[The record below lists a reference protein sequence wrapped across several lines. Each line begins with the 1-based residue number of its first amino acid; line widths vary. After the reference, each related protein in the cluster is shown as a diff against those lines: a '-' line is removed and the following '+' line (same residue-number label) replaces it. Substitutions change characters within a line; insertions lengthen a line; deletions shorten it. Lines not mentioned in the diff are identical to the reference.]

1 MGFTEIKRLGNVLSV
16 INILFQTCEAGH
28 ICVKWSTQPVLTYG
42 MRAGNLLMSS
52 NVVLSGNNM
61 EKINRLLQLINMG
74 ALNQPT
80 FSGVQANLVQPTINE
95 EYQALTKETIKR
107 LAGKEITV
115 AGMIYLPFC
124 RVG

>member
-1 MGFTEIKRLGNVLSV
+1 
-16 INILFQTCEAGH
+16 
-28 ICVKWSTQPVLTYG
+28 
-42 MRAGNLLMSS
+42 
-52 NVVLSGNNM
+52 
-61 EKINRLLQLINMG
+61 MG

-115 AGMIYLPFC
+115 AGMIYLPWWPSWLDRGINVDAQGC
-124 RVG
+124 ITLVVQCPTGHN

>member
-1 MGFTEIKRLGNVLSV
+1 
-16 INILFQTCEAGH
+16 
-28 ICVKWSTQPVLTYG
+28 
-42 MRAGNLLMSS
+42 
-52 NVVLSGNNM
+52 
-61 EKINRLLQLINMG
+61 MG

-115 AGMIYLPFC
+115 AGMTCYLQTFKVLRYPFYYTIM
-124 RVG
+124 